1 MTRSITDDPVA
12 ATFGV
17 AGPFPNVAP
26 GPVARAAAFVRAARI
41 AAADGLTWVEV
52 GQLVL
57 TLVRLL
63 VQAYEGVRD
72 MTGEQKK
79 KAVLDAVA
87 ELFDAVADRAVP
99 TLAKPLW
106 YVARPAVR
114 SLVLSIADGAVEVV
128 LPLVRG

>member
-1 MTRSITDDPVA
+1 VPDSRPL
-12 ATFGV
+12 
-17 AGPFPNVAP
+17 
-26 GPVARAAAFVRAARI
+26 ARAAQFVRQARI

-52 GQLVL
+52 GQLIL
-57 TLVRLL
+57 ALVKLL
-63 VQAYEGVRD
+63 VEAYEGVRD

-99 TLAKPLW
+99 TIAKPLW

>member
-1 MTRSITDDPVA
+1 MARSITDGPVA
-12 ATFGV
+12 AADGV
-17 AGPFPNVAP
+17 P
-26 GPVARAAAFVRAARI
+26 GDRPLARATQFIRQARI

-52 GQLVL
+52 GQLIL
-57 TLVRLL
+57 ALIKLM

-72 MTGEQKK
+72 MAGKEK
-79 KAVLDAVA
+79 KALVLDAVA

-99 TLAKPLW
+99 TIAKPLW

>member
-1 MTRSITDDPVA
+1 MAKSIVDGPVA
-12 ATFGV
+12 V
-17 AGPFPNVAP
+17 AARHP
-26 GPVARAAAFVRAARI
+26 GLLARAAAFVLAARD
-41 AAADGLTWVEV
+41 AAANGLTWVEV

-79 KAVLDAVA
+79 AAVLDAVA
-87 ELFDAVADRAVP
+87 KLFDAVADKAVP